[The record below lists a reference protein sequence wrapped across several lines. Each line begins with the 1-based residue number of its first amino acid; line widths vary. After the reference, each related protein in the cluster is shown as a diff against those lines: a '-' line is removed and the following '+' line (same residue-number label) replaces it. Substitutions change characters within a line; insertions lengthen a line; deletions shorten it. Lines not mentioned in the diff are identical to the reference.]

1 MYSVHAVHD
10 IGTMLLLPALSAGFT
25 KQQQQQQRLLPEHLM
40 LFEHVT
46 TKSDTC
52 TLQNKQYYPLCVLY
66 LPCMIVDPNHSA
78 MMRLDLIPT
87 VYTVCLQA
95 WNIPS

>member
-10 IGTMLLLPALSAGFT
+10 IGTALLLPALSAGFT
-25 KQQQQQQRLLPEHLM
+25 KQQQQQQRLLPLM

-46 TKSDTC
+46 TKSDTG
-52 TLQNKQYYPLCVLY
+52 TLQNKQYYLFCVLY

-78 MMRLDLIPT
+78 MIHLDLIPT